1 MSADDLGGVR
11 AALSDQARSCR
22 DLGSVLTAQIMET
35 LGTALQADQGAVA
48 RRVLDWPGDTSS
60 RGASVPLRL
69 AGALHAQVLLSQ
81 APALAAAYA
90 KGEAPAALLLQTIA
104 AHEAEILAW
113 LNQTP
118 QTNEVGRAAALIAGA
133 RFALVQLGTPL
144 PLALRELGAS
154 AGLNL
159 NFPDYTI
166 DCHGSSEPPAML
178 SPDWRGEVPPQI
190 ALVAPNRRGVDL
202 HPVDITDPT
211 RLRAY
216 IWPDQPQR
224 LARLDAALAHA
235 RTHPPQVDEGDA
247 GAWLDQQRLAH
258 PGLLT
263 LVYHTIAHQYFPPEV
278 QARIARRLSET
289 GRQATA
295 DAPLARLAMEA
306 DDTPGNAALE
316 LDLWDGQHRR
326 WRLGRADFHGRWIDW
341 RPEAI

>member
-11 AALSDQARSCR
+11 AAFSDQARSCR

-69 AGALHAQVLLSQ
+69 AGALHAQVLLGQ

-190 ALVAPNRRGVDL
+190 ALVAPNRRGLWAHAEHTPFGHGQPYSPGQV
-202 HPVDITDPT
+202 T
-211 RLRAY
+211 RLLERHLFRAERR
-216 IWPDQPQR
+216 DS
-224 LARLDAALAHA
+224 ALYV
-235 RTHPPQVDEGDA
+235 PPFRPFLRMA
-247 GAWLDQQRLAH
+247 GAW
-258 PGLLT
+258 
-263 LVYHTIAHQYFPPEV
+263 
-278 QARIARRLSET
+278 ET
-289 GRQATA
+289 V
-295 DAPLARLAMEA
+295 
-306 DDTPGNAALE
+306 
-316 LDLWDGQHRR
+316 
-326 WRLGRADFHGRWIDW
+326 GRAVWPARHAGLAIVEARKELLAATPAGVGAVGRVVM
-341 RPEAI
+341 PA